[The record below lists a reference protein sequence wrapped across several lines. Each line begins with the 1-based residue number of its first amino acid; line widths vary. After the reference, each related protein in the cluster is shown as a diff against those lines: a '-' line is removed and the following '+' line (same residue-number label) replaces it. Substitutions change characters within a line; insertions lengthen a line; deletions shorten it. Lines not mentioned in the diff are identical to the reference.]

1 MTGTYMKTARIAI
14 ALLLG
19 LCVAQ
24 SQAAI
29 VIDVE
34 DVWVPPGAGTAYVG
48 VFAYTTTPLTPE
60 AITGFNFPID
70 VGNDGNMLPS
80 GFSLNAMPIQ
90 TVYSGGTMT
99 FNTSQNALFNIDGIV
114 NVSFATNVTLTSSA
128 SPIRL
133 FDIVVNYGPAV
144 LGGTSTPVIVDSDT
158 ANNGGLPF
166 NRFTL
171 STSPSSAT
179 FSVVAGSINA
189 IPEPGVLI
197 PILATI
203 LSGGA
208 MYFTRRRRS

>member
-1 MTGTYMKTARIAI
+1 M
-14 ALLLG
+14 G
-19 LCVAQ
+19 LCVTQAR
-24 SQAAI
+24 AAI

-48 VFAYTTTPLTPE
+48 VFASSNASD

-70 VGNDGNMLPS
+70 VGNDGNIFPS
-80 GFSLNAMPIQ
+80 GFTLNGTPIQ
-90 TVYSGGTMT
+90 NVIPGYGAVMT
-99 FNTSQNALFNIDGIV
+99 FNTTQNVSFNIDGIV
-114 NVSFATNVTLTSSA
+114 NIGFATNVTLTST
-128 SPIRL
+128 PVRL

-144 LGGTSTPVIVDSDT
+144 LGGTSVPVIVDSNT
-158 ANNGGLPF
+158 ANNGGPPVNQFRLDTTP
-166 NRFTL
+166 
-171 STSPSSAT
+171 TSAGLSAT
-179 FSVVAGSINA
+179 VLAGSINA